1 MSTVTRW
8 DPMRDVLSLRDA
20 MGQLFEQAVMRP
32 GFESFAS
39 TAHGAMN
46 IVEAEGRYYCQIALP
61 GIAPDDIELTVRQNT
76 LTVKANV
83 PEPLSEDLRKNAV
96 YLVREFGAGEYTRT
110 VTLPKD
116 VNGDR
121 VDAHYEHGILTVV
134 IPLAEHAQPRR
145 IAVRGGDAEALS
157 RQVVSDKAPVPDKEP
172 VRAG

>member
-32 GFESFAS
+32 SFESFAS

-83 PEPLSEDLRKNAV
+83 PEPLNEDLRKNAV

-116 VNGDR
+116 VNGDH

-145 IAVRGGDAEALS
+145 IAVRGGDAVALS
-157 RQVVSDKAPVPDKEP
+157 RQVVPDKAPVPDKEP